1 MTSIAVFVI
10 FVLSVIS
17 VMVVDLLAAVDL
29 DVAATHAVHG
39 AARLPA
45 GER

>member
-1 MTSIAVFVI
+1 MFVI

-17 VMVVDLLAAVDL
+17 VMVVGLLAAVDL

>member
-1 MTSIAVFVI
+1 MFVI

-45 GER
+45 VDW